1 MFLIVQVQYVLG
13 NKNVERFVYNFI
25 SILQIHMCVK
35 ITIWNIWNGSNRP
48 IWNTKVCY
56 DHSTGTKVI
65 DLLCIT
71 DRRWFAHF
79 YERQNF
85 KEECNPLIV
94 FPRLS
99 PLVHIIEI
107 LVLVFKGRN
116 LGFWEST
123 PTQPHRVRCLLQLRD
138 AVGKTSPLWSTTVAA
153 AGSILDF
160 FSNSFF
166 LFQFEFTRNAPIGQR
181 YAQNLAQGPA
191 WKQKGNEDILRLV
204 RTTDNRIG
212 KLHWKLTITRQSNN
226 IYIGPFSAKV

>member
-116 LGFWEST
+116 LGFWKST
-123 PTQPHRVRCLLQLRD
+123 PTQAHRVRCLLQLRD
-138 AVGKTSPLWSTTVAA
+138 AVGKTSPLWSARQLLPQVQS
-153 AGSILDF
+153 SISFPIPFF
-160 FSNSFF
+160 FSSLNS
-166 LFQFEFTRNAPIGQR
+166 LGTRRLGSVMLKTSPRAQR
-181 YAQNLAQGPA
+181 ENR
-191 WKQKGNEDILRLV
+191 KET
-204 RTTDNRIG
+204 RTYFD
-212 KLHWKLTITRQSNN
+212 
-226 IYIGPFSAKV
+226 